1 MLDNIDDLE
10 HEGDTLWRMD
20 AETGSEE
27 HGATIHVNHPKTSGE
42 RDMEMTGY
50 FKLID
55 SDEGDLEING
65 DGDCDRNED
74 YVIDEGQPRATF
86 RLDDSESEFK
96 YLSIGEK
103 AIQ

>member
-1 MLDNIDDLE
+1 MRKPALKNMEPLY
-10 HEGDTLWRMD
+10 M
-20 AETGSEE
+20 S
-27 HGATIHVNHPKTSGE
+27 TIRRRVK

-96 YLSIGEK
+96 HLSIGEK